1 MGQFRGIILVSLA
14 IMTLNSCNAQTKNS
28 LKKQETTNSKMITD
42 TISISTSQYSI
53 ITNENGVLD
62 IRIKDEHL
70 LQSIKNANQPI
81 LKIELEGT
89 FFIAKGNDVL
99 SSSTPKEAD
108 YFYPL
113 GNNDKIVFMNEKEVI
128 SLRRIR

>member
-1 MGQFRGIILVSLA
+1 
-14 IMTLNSCNAQTKNS
+14 MTLNSCNAQTKNS